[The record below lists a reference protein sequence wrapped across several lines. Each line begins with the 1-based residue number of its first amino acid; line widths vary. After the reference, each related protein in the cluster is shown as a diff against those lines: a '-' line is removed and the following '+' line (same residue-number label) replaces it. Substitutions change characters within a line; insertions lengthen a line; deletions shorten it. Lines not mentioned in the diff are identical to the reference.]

1 VYRLPATLVAAFL
14 ALLLATPPTLAAP
27 GRVFHDRPQQVLPG
41 RHATMAIEGRVDTAR
56 IARGAPLLELQLPD
70 GSNVELARQG
80 FRRLHRDS
88 ATWRG
93 TVRGYARSDATLSVV
108 NGRMAGR
115 VRIDADVYEIR
126 PIAENEIRLQR
137 LDMDSFPACDGGLPL
152 EPTIADAAEVLVD
165 AGAAQAAASDE
176 GAPRLDMLVLYTAA
190 AEAKEGAGQIPATV
204 AAAVASLNTVFQNS
218 QVNAE
223 AVLVHAQRIEYN
235 ETGYIEALQ
244 WLSSDPQVA
253 ALRNRHAADMV
264 SLLVDLDSSCGIGWV
279 PRTSAENFSSAT
291 AFQVTGID
299 CAVGNLSF
307 AHESGHNMGMEHNPE
322 NSDAAIGQPR
332 APASYEHS
340 FGHWVAG
347 GANAFRTV
355 MSYADPCGSAF
366 ACPREEYFSNPYIDF
381 RGTPTGTLGQPGV
394 VNGRYNALTGN
405 FTAPFI
411 AQYRTPPAASGAR
424 DFVVQQGSDD
434 AQQNNVSGQVEDRW
448 TALVMGYYPVPPYPP
463 TTTGLRFQNIN
474 VPRDATITAA
484 WLEFEAYYDRTGY
497 AATTISVQAADD
509 PATFSTAPF
518 DISARPRGGSVRW
531 DDIPA
536 WLQGESQQSVDISAL
551 VQETVDREGW
561 QANNAMAFILHDNS
575 GDRWAASFNDPVG
588 AAPRLHIEHRTC
600 SAATTLAGDGQWQSF
615 SLPCL
620 PRDNRLQQV
629 FNGLDAAAY
638 NSSWAVFGHD
648 PASDSY
654 RLLLPGDPLQAN
666 TGYWYIN
673 TGDDYA
679 LSVSGRERRGRDV
692 PLYSAAPL
700 VGNLV
705 GNTGMGTVSWRD
717 VTVMDGER
725 ELSLAEADPE
735 LPGLGLAC
743 DQQPVAPECVL
754 SRKMYKWNGA
764 AYQGFDG
771 ITPGMEGS
779 LDAFDGVW
787 VAAHKPGI
795 ALRLPAMAAA
805 AEGDAAGDE
814 PLTGGQPVQAD
825 PREWTL
831 RLTVESG
838 EQSDP
843 GNLLGRL
850 ATARS
855 GKDAHDLE
863 ELPPQ
868 GDSWLSLL
876 FLNRAWEDED
886 NWGYTSDFRPAV
898 RGEPR
903 GRWRFVVKSSGEQQQ
918 ATLRWSGPSRVLKRA
933 RLIDK
938 ANHKVIHL
946 HRQDS
951 YTFDLDCND
960 LNRNDPGS
968 DDPGADDTD
977 RNDPDCDEQR
987 FRLDVTPIGRDR

>member
-1 VYRLPATLVAAFL
+1 VYQLPAILVATLL
-14 ALLLATPPTLAAP
+14 ALLLAAPPPAAAAP

-41 RHATMAIEGRVDTAR
+41 RHANMAIEGRVDTAR
-56 IARGAPLLELQLPD
+56 VARGSPLLELQLPD

-126 PIAENEIRLQR
+126 PIAENEIRLER

-152 EPTIADAAEVLVD
+152 DPTIPAAADVLVD
-165 AGAAQAAASDE
+165 AGAAQAAAGDE
-176 GAPRLDMLVLYTAA
+176 GVPRLDMLVLYTAA
-190 AEAKEGAGQIPATV
+190 AEAKEGAQQIPATV

-253 ALRNRHAADMV
+253 ELRNRYAADMV

-279 PRTSAENFSSAT
+279 PRTNAENFNSAT

-322 NSDAAIGQPR
+322 NSSAGIGQP
-332 APASYEHS
+332 AGPASYEHS

-366 ACPREEYFSNPYIDF
+366 ACPREEYFSNPYIDY
-381 RGTPTGTLGQPGV
+381 RGNPTGTLGQPGL

-405 FTAPFI
+405 FTAPVI
-411 AQYRTPPAASGAR
+411 AQYRSPPASSGTR
-424 DFVVQQGSDD
+424 DFVIQQGSDD
-434 AQQNNVSGQVEDRW
+434 AQENNSTGQVTDNW
-448 TALVMGYYPVPPYPP
+448 VALVTGYYPVSPYPA
-463 TTTGLRFQNIN
+463 TSVGLRFQNIN
-474 VPRDATITAA
+474 IPRDATITAA
-484 WLEFEAYYDRTGY
+484 WLEFEAYDNRAGY
-497 AATTISVQAADD
+497 AATSISVEAADN
-509 PATFSTAPF
+509 PATFSAAAPF

-531 DDIPA
+531 DDIPP
-536 WLQGESQQSVDISAL
+536 WLQGESHQSVDISTL
-551 VQETVDREGW
+551 VQATVDREGW

-575 GDRWAASFNDPVG
+575 GDRWATSFNDPVG
-588 AAPRLHIEHRTC
+588 AAPRLHIEHRSC
-600 SAATTLAGDGQWQSF
+600 SGAATLAGGGQWQSF

-620 PRDNRLQQV
+620 PRDNQLQQV
-629 FNGLDAAAY
+629 FAGLDGAAY
-638 NSSWAVFGHD
+638 NSSWAVFAHD
-648 PASDSY
+648 AASDSY
-654 RLLLPGDPLQAN
+654 RLLAPTERLQAN
-666 TGYWYIN
+666 TGYWYVN
-673 TGDDYA
+673 TGPDYQ
-679 LSVSGRERRGRDV
+679 LSVSGRERRERDI
-692 PLYSAAPL
+692 PLYAAAPLAGNL

-705 GNTGMGTVSWRD
+705 GHTGMANVPWQD
-717 VTVMDGER
+717 VTVVDGER
-725 ELSLAEADPE
+725 VLSLAEADPE

-743 DQQPVAPECVL
+743 DQQPVAPECVM

-771 ITPGMEGS
+771 TTPGMEGS
-779 LDAFDGVW
+779 LDPFDGVW

-795 ALRLPAMAAA
+795 SLRLPALAAA

-850 ATARS
+850 ATARG

-876 FLNRAWEDED
+876 FLNRAWNAED
-886 NWGYTSDFRPAV
+886 NWGYTSDFRRAV

-903 GRWRFVVKSSGEQQQ
+903 GTWHFVVKNSGEQRE
-918 ATLRWSGPSRVLKRA
+918 ATLRWSGPRKVLKRA

-938 ANHKVIHL
+938 VNHKVIHL

-951 YTFDLDCND
+951 YTFPL
-960 LNRNDPGS
+960 
-968 DDPGADDTD
+968 
-977 RNDPDCDEQR
+977 DCDEQR
-987 FRLDVTPIGRDR
+987 FHLVVRPKHEHPADKWKQRHD

>member
-1 VYRLPATLVAAFL
+1 MYRLPASLVAALL
-14 ALLLATPPTLAAP
+14 ALLLATPPADAAP
-27 GRVFHDRPQQVLPG
+27 GRVFRDRPQQVLPG
-41 RHATMAIEGRVDTAR
+41 RHANMAIEGRVDTAR
-56 IARGAPLLELQLPD
+56 VTRGSPLLELQLPD
-70 GSNVELARQG
+70 GSNVELVRKG

-93 TVRGYARSDATLSVV
+93 KVQGYARSDATLSVV
-108 NGRMAGR
+108 NGHMAGR

-126 PIAENEIRLQR
+126 PLAANEIRLEK

-152 EPTIADAAEVLVD
+152 DPTLADAAQVPVD
-165 AGAAQAAASDE
+165 AGAAQAAAADE
-176 GAPRLDMLVLYTAA
+176 GTPRLDMLVLYTAA
-190 AEAKEGAGQIPATV
+190 AEAKEGAEQIPATV

-223 AVLVHAQRIEYN
+223 AVLVHAQRIEYT
-235 ETGYIEALQ
+235 ETGYAESLQ
-244 WLSSDPQVA
+244 WLSSDPHVA
-253 ALRNRHAADMV
+253 ALRNRYAADMV

-279 PRTSAENFSSAT
+279 PRTNAENFNPAT

-322 NSDAAIGQPR
+322 NSSAAIGQPYG
-332 APASYEHS
+332 PASYEHS

-366 ACPREEYFSNPYIDF
+366 ACPREEYFSNPYIDYL
-381 RGTPTGTLGQPGV
+381 GNPTGTLGQPGV

-405 FTAPFI
+405 VTAPVI
-411 AQYRTPPAASGAR
+411 AQYRSPPAASGAR
-424 DFVVQQGSDD
+424 DFAIQQGSDD
-434 AQQNNVSGQVEDRW
+434 AQQNNVSGEIEDRW
-448 TALVMGYYPVPPYPP
+448 TALYLGYYPISPYPP
-463 TTTGLRFQNIN
+463 TTTGLRFQGIN

-484 WLEFEAYYDRTGY
+484 WLEFEAWDDRTGY
-497 AATTISVQAADD
+497 AATTISVQDADN
-509 PATFSTAPF
+509 PPTFDATAPF

-531 DDIPA
+531 DDIPPWA
-536 WLQGESQQSVDISAL
+536 RGERHQSVDISAL
-551 VQETVDREGW
+551 VQATVDREGW
-561 QANNAMAFILHDNS
+561 QANNAMAFMLHDNS
-575 GDRWAASFNDPVG
+575 GDRWATSFNDSLG
-588 AAPRLHIEHRTC
+588 APPRLHIEHRSC
-600 SAATTLAGDGQWQSF
+600 SGATTLAGGGQWQSF

-620 PRDNRLQQV
+620 PRDNQLLQI
-629 FNGLDAAAY
+629 FAGLDSASY

-648 PASDSY
+648 AASDSY
-654 RLLLPGDPLQAN
+654 LLLEPTDPLQAN
-666 TGYWYIN
+666 TGYWYVN
-673 TGDDYA
+673 TGADYQ
-679 LSVSGRERRGRDV
+679 LSVSGRERRERDI
-692 PLYSAAPL
+692 PLYYAAPL

-705 GNTGMGTVSWRD
+705 GHTGMANVPWRD
-717 VTVMDGER
+717 VTVVDGER
-725 ELSLAEADPE
+725 VLSLAEADPE

-771 ITPGMEGS
+771 TTPGMEGS
-779 LDAFDGVW
+779 LEAFDGVW

-795 ALRLPAMAAA
+795 ALRLPALAAA
-805 AEGDAAGDE
+805 AEGDTGGDE
-814 PLTGGQPVQAD
+814 PLTGGQPEQTD

-850 ATARS
+850 ASARS

-876 FLNRAWEDED
+876 FLNRAWEEED

-903 GRWRFVVKSSGEQQQ
+903 GTWRFVVKSSGEQQQ
-918 ATLRWSGPSRVLKRA
+918 ATLRWSGPRKVLKRA

-938 ANHKVIHL
+938 ANRKVIRL

-951 YTFDLDCND
+951 YTFDLNCDD
-960 LNRNDPGS
+960 LKGN
-968 DDPGADDTD
+968 
-977 RNDPDCDEQR
+977 EHR
-987 FRLDVTPIGRDR
+987 FRLDVTPIGGDR